1 MPKVLEDRRKAIAK
15 NNPTLS
21 KSSQFAIA
29 TAALQKE
36 GKLKKGT
43 QEPTGLKRGGKVKGR

>member
-15 NNPTLS
+15 NNPKLPKANTY
-21 KSSQFAIA
+21 AIA

-36 GKLKKGT
+36 GKMPKGSQKKG
-43 QEPTGLKRGGKVKGR
+43 K

>member
-1 MPKVLEDRRKAIAK
+1 MPKILEDRRKAIAK
-15 NNPTLS
+15 SNPKLP

-36 GKLKKGT
+36 GKLPKKG
-43 QEPTGLKRGGKVKGR
+43 KK